1 MRTIERING
10 VPTGQIGRPHR
21 EVWLLQRLRRAILE
35 SLDGQPERGF
45 LFGWVGYR
53 LLNGVQFDPVL
64 SYILNEYLY
73 PIHDE
78 LQFAPELAV
87 EFISD
92 SSNFLDLRDK
102 VASYLAN
109 GTKLVWVIYPYKRE
123 IAAFMVEDDSKLA
136 CTIHG
141 VNDTLSGRDALP
153 RFSVAVA
160 DIFPK

>member
-1 MRTIERING
+1 MTIERING

-21 EVWLLQRLRRAILE
+21 EVWILQRLRRAILE

-92 SSNFLDLRDK
+92 SSNFLDLRDR
-102 VASYLAN
+102 VASYLNN
-109 GTKLVWVIYPYKRE
+109 GTKLVWFVYPYKRE
-123 IAAFMVEDDSKLA
+123 IAAFSLGDGSEIA
-136 CTIHG
+136 CEIHG
-141 VNDTLSGRDALP
+141 ISDMLTGDDVLP
-153 RFSVAVA
+153 GFSVAVA